1 MKPKK
6 IVLFLFIILVIRSVY
21 VIYLYNFKY
30 EVWENIIITVDIMQI
45 EKRTDEAVTY
55 IVKYNGDKFLLYI
68 KDNNVYNYG
77 DRLKI
82 LCSNFDNKKY
92 NNPFEFNY
100 KMYLNSNCLV
110 SRLYCI
116 KVIDKEKFGILGID
130 FIHKLRD
137 KISINIDDKMNSKYS
152 NIFKSIVYG
161 DDTYLEDDTEKMF
174 TSIGLGHILCVSGGQ
189 IVYLLLAFENMTNSK
204 KNNVIKCIL
213 LFYFYIISLFN
224 VSLLRAIIMYILKLI
239 YKNSGF
245 FKRWIITAIIILIIN
260 PYYIL
265 NISIIFSFLS
275 VLSMYIFN
283 SQIESKIY
291 AVAKIKS
298 RGVVKEI
305 IENISMT
312 ISSQILIVPFQIYY
326 FGVFPL
332 ISVFSNVFI
341 CFTLNIL
348 MIFSFNLFIMF
359 FIPIISDI
367 LIIICRYIMYFF
379 IFQIEILDKVNYFN
393 ISLPKLSILVF
404 VAYYSLI
411 LIYLYGKKIIL
422 ISWRRRALLKRILS
436 ILKILCII
444 YIFFWYIYVMYFE
457 KYVIFFNVGQGNM
470 ALIHSNN
477 VNVIIDI
484 GSTKNGN
491 AGYIMS
497 SFLKAKNIKKI
508 DIILLTH
515 MHDDHV
521 NGIENLI
528 ENNIK
533 INRIGYVNLKVK
545 TNLYNKVNNII
556 KNNNISKLE
565 LAFLDK
571 IEIGDIQIEILNNE
585 NIILDENIE
594 NANSTIYLV
603 KFKNKDMLFMGDS
616 TKKTEQDLL
625 KNMDV
630 NKLSSIDILQVS
642 HHGSKTSSDQEFLS
656 KMSENT
662 IAIISAE
669 KEAYGHPDSSVI
681 ELLNKYNFKIYIT
694 EKNGAIKF

>member
-491 AGYIMS
+491 AGHIMS

-585 NIILDENIE
+585 NIILDEDIE

>member
-239 YKNSGF
+239 YKNSVF

-305 IENISMT
+305 IGNISMT

-585 NIILDENIE
+585 NIILDEDIE

>member
-585 NIILDENIE
+585 NIILDEDIE

>member
-411 LIYLYGKKIIL
+411 LIYLYSKKIIL

-585 NIILDENIE
+585 NIILDEDIE

>member
-491 AGYIMS
+491 AGHIMS